1 MNTLLKNILSV
12 GIAIAFLA
20 IVPSNLSAQDHW
32 VGTWGTA
39 GQLAESNNNP
49 PSPGLGNNSFRQ
61 IVQVSIGGEE
71 VRLQLTNEFSNATTE
86 IKAVELAHAKTAGSS
101 SEIDES
107 TTVSLTFDGKAGV
120 TMKAGTT
127 ATSDPVKFHMD
138 PRQNVAITIHY
149 GNASSTS
156 VSGHPGSRTTSYIAK
171 GNTNDFSNAVRTD
184 HWYNI
189 KSIDVLAD
197 SETGAVAILGNSI
210 TDGRGSTTNQ
220 QNRWA
225 DVLSRRL
232 LANESTKKVAVLNMG
247 IGGNCMLG
255 GGLGPTGSSRY
266 RRDLLEQPGVKWII
280 LFEAVNDLGG
290 SGNGVKTANN
300 IIEVY
305 KQIIREAHAKG
316 IYVFGGTITP
326 FKNNSYYSE
335 DHEKGRQRINTWM
348 RTTKMLDGVIEFDH
362 AVRDPQDTITMNKEF
377 LFENDY
383 LHPNAKGYEAMGNIV
398 DLTLFSTDRPLAED
412 EEADDEGL
420 VGQWVEAE
428 SLVTSTCGY
437 GFTKKDD
444 LSASKGSYLYS
455 AKQIADGAPTDS
467 ADLLVLRFDIETP
480 NYYYIYA
487 RVQCPTWDD
496 DSYWV
501 KMDNGNFSFENG
513 LQCGNMWEWKP
524 IFRGNLIAGTH
535 TFTIGCRENG
545 AMLDKLF
552 ITTSETA
559 PLGMGGSSEKP
570 NIIINPTQDVKVL
583 QSSYYTL
590 NGVKTL
596 TPQSGIYI
604 RQTILTD
611 GQKLNEKLIIK

>member
-1 MNTLLKNILSV
+1 MNTLLNKILSA
-12 GIAIAFLA
+12 GIAIAILA
-20 IVPSNLSAQDHW
+20 IVPSNLSAQEHW

-171 GNTNDFSNAVRTD
+171 GNTNDFTNAVRTD

-232 LANESTKKVAVLNMG
+232 LANEATKKVAVLNMG

-362 AVRDPQDTITMNKEF
+362 AVRDPQDTITMNKEY

-398 DLTLFSTDRPLAED
+398 DLTLFSTDKPLAED

-420 VGQWVEAE
+420 VGQWIEAE

-444 LSASKGSYLYS
+444 LAASKGSYLYS
-455 AKQIADGAPTDS
+455 EKQISNAAPTDS
-467 ADLLVLRFDIETP
+467 ADLLVLNFNIEKSD
-480 NYYYIYA
+480 YYYIYA

-501 KMDNGNFSFENG
+501 KMDNGSFSFENG

-524 IFRGNLIAGTH
+524 IFRGNLNEGSH

-570 NIIINPTQDVKVL
+570 NLIVATPHDVKTL
-583 QSSYYTL
+583 QSTYYDL
-590 NGVKTL
+590 NGVMTPS
-596 TPQSGIYI
+596 PQSGIYI
-604 RQTILTD
+604 RQTLLAD
-611 GQKLNEKLIIK
+611 GQKKNEKIIIK